1 MEYAHAQ
8 RVLAMMMV
16 NKRGRLSARTVAEV
30 ADGSDFAV
38 VDQLLQIAVNSCQR
52 ERRHLG
58 QHRFLH
64 FLRNRWPADDIN
76 DRADGTALAGRAI
89 LGEG

>member
-30 ADGSDFAV
+30 ADGSDFAMA
-38 VDQLLQIAVNSCQR
+38 INFCK
-52 ERRHLG
+52 
-58 QHRFLH
+58 
-64 FLRNRWPADDIN
+64 LR
-76 DRADGTALAGRAI
+76 
-89 LGEG
+89 